1 MFNIFV
7 YEKETSNEIILLN
20 IFRFIFFYKESLIII
35 RYSVY
40 NNYNNYVLSIFKNI
54 NFKKLLL

>member
-35 RYSVY
+35 RYFVY
-40 NNYNNYVLSIFKNI
+40 NNYNNYVLIFKNI

>member
-40 NNYNNYVLSIFKNI
+40 NNYNNYVLNIFKNI